1 MKKATAAAAALVL
14 IALAA
19 CGKSSNVSTQSAGAG
34 MTANTTGGTV
44 VAPLGS
50 VYRGKLDKEINTKTS
65 HNGDTFTLV
74 ADGASGPLAGSSIE
88 GHLTGIQAAGLAKKP
103 AMTIVFDDV
112 LLSDGTKVPVTVQLL
127 STGDFGAKSHHM
139 RTIGMM
145 MGGAIAGH
153 MAAHAAGKGHG
164 GLLGAAGGYVLSQ
177 EMKTDIDVKPG
188 TVIAVKFL
196 APAIEAA
203 TAAAASPAS
212 T

>member
-1 MKKATAAAAALVL
+1 MKKATAATAALLL

-19 CGKSSNVSTQSAGAG
+19 CGKSSNVSTQSAGAN
-34 MTANTTGGTV
+34 TAADTSGGTV
-44 VAPLGS
+44 VAAAGS
-50 VYRGKLDKEINTKTS
+50 VYRGKLDEEIGSKTS
-65 HNGDTFTLV
+65 HDGDTFTLAAV
-74 ADGASGPLAGSSIE
+74 DATGPLAGSSIE
-88 GHLTGIQAAGLAKKP
+88 GHLSGVQAAGLAKKP

-112 LLSDGTKVPVTVQLL
+112 LLSDGTKVPVNVQLL
-127 STGDFGAKSHHM
+127 STNDFGAKSHHL

-145 MGGAIAGH
+145 MGGAVAGH

-164 GLLGAAGGYVLSQ
+164 GMLGAAGGYMLSQ

-196 APAIEAA
+196 SPATEAAA
-203 TAAAASPAS
+203 TAAASPQS